1 MLTKASRDGLG
12 LLLFFVATSH
22 VVNVGLEKMS
32 RCALGIRG
40 SGGIRSWRYHR
51 SVDGQRET
59 ALEHKTC
66 IILAVER
73 LRLMIFDNRLII
85 DSFQKAI
92 CILKW

>member
-1 MLTKASRDGLG
+1 
-12 LLLFFVATSH
+12 
-22 VVNVGLEKMS
+22 MS

-51 SVDGQRET
+51 SEDGQRET

-73 LRLMIFDNRLII
+73 LRLMRFDNRLII
-85 DSFQKAI
+85 DSLRVVFCSELGKET
-92 CILKW
+92 